1 MTTDLAGPPHLQVRL
16 FAGLREQ
23 AGWGERH
30 LALHEPATPD
40 AHNGAPPPTAAQ
52 LWQRLGLGPWPAGV
66 RVAVNR
72 EFAEPGR
79 ILAAGDEV
87 AYLPPITGG

>member
-1 MTTDLAGPPHLQVRL
+1 MAPDPADPPPLRVRL

-23 AGWGERH
+23 AGWAEQR
-30 LALHEPATPD
+30 LALHEPAQPS
-40 AHNGAPPPTAAQ
+40 GGSEGPSPTAAQ
-52 LWQRLGLGPWPAGV
+52 LWQRLGLGPWPPGV
-66 RVAVNR
+66 RVAVNH

-79 ILAAGDEV
+79 VLAAGDEV

>member
-1 MTTDLAGPPHLQVRL
+1 MGPETAGPPHLLVRL

-30 LALHEPATPD
+30 LALHEPAD
-40 AHNGAPPPTAAQ
+40 AGSGNGAPAPTASE

-72 EFAEPGR
+72 QFAEPDR

>member
-1 MTTDLAGPPHLQVRL
+1 MTTDPAGPPHLLVRL
-16 FAGLREQ
+16 FAGVREQ
-23 AGWGERH
+23 AGWGERQ
-30 LALHEPATPD
+30 LTLHGPSAP
-40 AHNGAPPPTAAQ
+40 GAGDGASPPTAAQ
-52 LWQRLGLGPWPAGV
+52 LWQRLGLGPWPTGV

-79 ILAAGDEV
+79 VLAPGDEV